1 MMTKQNRAPS
11 TGEVTAI
18 TGYWKQ
24 YEYSAC
30 VLFRLMQ
37 DGALEAISIAEPAA
51 GIFDDLVLHTEGRVI
66 ATQVKSK
73 KECNLCFPRHRTEG
87 NTHCRNGRL
96 LAHPEGAFRDRQRAP
111 VLLSAV
117 NAHGTDLRL

>member
-73 KECNLCFPRHRTEG
+73 KSATYVSLGTELKGTLIAEMAASWLTLKERFETGNVHLCYCPPSTPM
-87 NTHCRNGRL
+87 
-96 LAHPEGAFRDRQRAP
+96 AQI
-111 VLLSAV
+111 
-117 NAHGTDLRL
+117 